1 MRGVLL
7 VVCGPSGV
15 GKGTINKKLLETQE
29 NLVSSISAT
38 TRKARIN
45 EEEGKHYYFISEDE
59 FESMI
64 REDKF
69 LEWAKVHGYYYGT
82 PKEPVFK
89 ALGSGLNVLLEI
101 DVQGAL
107 QIKDSYDKSILIF
120 LIPPSMEELERR
132 LRHRGTE
139 DDKEIARRL
148 KTAEWELTM
157 IDKFDYAII
166 NDEVERTYQ
175 EVLGILKNHKEYN
188 KRWFCVN
195 STIDR

>member
-120 LIPPSMEELERR
+120 LIPPSKEELERR

-188 KRWFCVN
+188 KR
-195 STIDR
+195 

>member
-1 MRGVLL
+1 MQGVLL

-15 GKGTINKKLLETQE
+15 GKGTINKKLLESQD
-29 NLVSSISAT
+29 NLVNSISAT
-38 TRKARIN
+38 TRKARKN
-45 EEEGKHYYFISEDE
+45 EQEGKHYYFITEAE
-59 FESMI
+59 FEKMI
-64 REDKF
+64 KENKF

-82 PKEPVFK
+82 PKKPVFD
-89 ALGSGLNVLLEI
+89 ALESGLNVLLEI

-107 QIKDSYDKSILIF
+107 QIKENYEKSILIF
-120 LIPPSMEELERR
+120 LIPPSEEELERR

-139 DDKEIARRL
+139 DDDEIARRL

-175 EVLGILKNHKEYN
+175 EVIDILENHKEYN
-188 KRWFCVN
+188 KR
-195 STIDR
+195 